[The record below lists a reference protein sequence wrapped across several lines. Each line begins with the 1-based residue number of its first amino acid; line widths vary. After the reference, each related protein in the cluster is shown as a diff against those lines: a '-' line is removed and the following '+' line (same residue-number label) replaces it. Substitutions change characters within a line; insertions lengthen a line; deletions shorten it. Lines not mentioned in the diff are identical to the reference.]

1 MVVRGR
7 FGGAGYWTG
16 PGVGDWPDLHR
27 FVDYDWDEEERELIV
42 DYLLRGFVS
51 RAYMGYSPCR
61 ICGCD
66 NGALELSDGTYVW
79 PEGLRHYVVEHGV
92 RLPSRFVLHVLAT
105 NERLETAERDPAWW
119 HDIDPVSG

>member
-1 MVVRGR
+1 MDRSDLILI
-7 FGGAGYWTG
+7 GYWAG
-16 PGVGDWPDLHR
+16 PGAGDWPGPQC
-27 FVDYDWDEEERELIV
+27 FVDHDWDEEEREQV
-42 DYLLRGFVS
+42 ADYLLRGLVS

-92 RLPSRFVLHVLAT
+92 RLPSGFVLARAGNLRAG
-105 NERLETAERDPAWW
+105 RDCRAGRRM
-119 HDIDPVSG
+119 VA